1 MSDRSDEDLL
11 SIVLASFKLQAH
23 VFEHATYCGNWS
35 LNTSGSQRA
44 TFHLIGRGSARLRLA
59 PEQPDIPLRGGD
71 LVVLPHDAWHT
82 LAGWPETGTAGAE
95 CDTDTGTVVMCGYI
109 DFGEGPGNPVLD
121 ALPEVVVVRSEDIQA
136 SGRIDQ
142 LARLMLAEAE
152 QRAPGWQVAVDRLAD
167 TLFVQVIRHHL
178 QRQAQPRGW
187 LAALADPRLS
197 RALNAMHHA
206 PGEAW
211 SVESLARSAGMS
223 RTAFAQ
229 HFARLVG
236 RTPMD
241 YLGDLRMRE
250 ADRLLRD
257 PNQSVARVAEQMGY
271 STEAAFRKAFKR
283 VWGVGPGAQ
292 RRNRTRDEPEGQ
304 AGAE

>member
-1 MSDRSDEDLL
+1 MSYRSGEDLL
-11 SIVLASFKLQAH
+11 STVLAGFKLRAH

-44 TFHLIGRGSARLRLA
+44 TFHLIGRGSAWLRLDTA
-59 PEQPDIPLRGGD
+59 QPDIPLRSGD

-82 LAGWPETGTAGAE
+82 LSGWPEARTPHSE
-95 CDTDTGTVVMCGYI
+95 CGEDTGTVVMCGYI
-109 DFGEGPGNPVLD
+109 DFGAGPANPVLD
-121 ALPEVVVVRSEDIQA
+121 ALPEILVVRSENTEA
-136 SGRIDQ
+136 SSRIDQ

-178 QRQAQPRGW
+178 HHQEQPRGW
-187 LAALADPRLS
+187 LAALADPRLNL
-197 RALNAMHHA
+197 ALSAMHRS

-211 SVESLARSAGMS
+211 SVERLARTAGMS

-229 HFARLVG
+229 HFVRLVG
-236 RTPMD
+236 QTPMG
-241 YLGDLRMRE
+241 YLSDLRMRE

-257 PNQSVARVAEQMGY
+257 PNRSVARVAEQMGY

-292 RRNRTRDEPEGQ
+292 RRNQTTR
-304 AGAE
+304 A

>member
-11 SIVLASFKLQAH
+11 STVLASYKLRAH
-23 VFEHATYCGNWS
+23 VFEHATYCGSWS
-35 LNTSGSQRA
+35 LNTSGTRRA
-44 TFHLIGRGSARLRLA
+44 TFHLIGRGSARLHLDTAHPDLA
-59 PEQPDIPLRGGD
+59 LRGGD
-71 LVVLPHDAWHT
+71 LVVLPHDAWHI
-82 LAGWPETGTAGAE
+82 LSGWPVTDAANAE
-95 CDTDTGTVVMCGYI
+95 GDTDTGTVVMCGYI
-109 DFGEGPGNPVLD
+109 DFGAGPANPVLD
-121 ALPEVVVVRSEDIQA
+121 ALPDVVVIRSED
-136 SGRIDQ
+136 SRIDQ

-178 QRQAQPRGW
+178 QHQDQPRGW

-197 RALNAMHHA
+197 HALAAMHRS

-211 SVESLARSAGMS
+211 SVEGLARLAGMS

-236 RTPMD
+236 QTPMG
-241 YLGDLRMRE
+241 YLTDLRMRE
-250 ADRLLRD
+250 AERLLRE
-257 PNQSVARVAEQMGY
+257 PNRSVARVAEQMGY

-283 VWGVGPGAQ
+283 VWGIGPGAQ
-292 RRNRTRDEPEGQ
+292 RRNRACKPE
-304 AGAE
+304 